1 MENWQD
7 TYSLGKSSA
16 EIKTNKLKYSLLN
29 DAHSEDTISR
39 LLDKYSLL
47 MPKDRLK
54 SLVEDIWDKI
64 DGLWNEK
71 TTIVSTCQDDINC
84 LKNIILWHEKE
95 VITTVLEDFWDDVE
109 VNHDEVF
116 DAYEYA
122 KMRKMK
128 SAKNLKTYGKEVTGI
143 EGTWIEN
150 MDERFESSISLNYLI
165 DDLWLKVILPLFDN
179 KEIVEIINKK
189 LDNESILNKEI
200 LLNPHNAKII
210 MELLWKIIFWNKFPH
225 DLNWNWQKYFFKR
238 QFSWMNEAQII
249 ADLNIRWIM
258 KWNEIDADIFKNLI
272 KN

>member
-1 MENWQD
+1 M
-7 TYSLGKSSA
+7 
-16 EIKTNKLKYSLLN
+16 
-29 DAHSEDTISR
+29 
-39 LLDKYSLL
+39 
-47 MPKDRLK
+47 
-54 SLVEDIWDKI
+54 
-64 DGLWNEK
+64 
-71 TTIVSTCQDDINC
+71 
-84 LKNIILWHEKE
+84 
-95 VITTVLEDFWDDVE
+95 
-109 VNHDEVF
+109 F

-150 MDERFESSISLNYLI
+150 MDERFESSISLNYLL